1 MIQKGMQVVV
11 EARDLRRIEWLVQA
25 LFVDLGVRMAGQI
38 LDWFA
43 FLDSWELVGGWS
55 TPESKNVLAFDSSQ
69 QPPVEA
75 MLNKRAPQF
84 EWDPAMHTL

>member
-55 TPESKNVLAFDSSQ
+55 SDSLELFLAIPLSS
-69 QPPVEA
+69 PV
-75 MLNKRAPQF
+75 
-84 EWDPAMHTL
+84 